1 MPIKYLTGRS
11 DMSTENKSLK
21 KRFQRFF
28 EDVWS
33 QTDADKCK
41 IYDYSDYAAI
51 PAQDAKELQV
61 GLDSAVDKG

>member
-1 MPIKYLTGRS
+1 
-11 DMSTENKSLK
+11 MSTENKSLK

-28 EDVWS
+28 DDVWS

>member
-1 MPIKYLTGRS
+1 MLI
-11 DMSTENKSLK
+11 DD
-21 KRFQRFF
+21 FF
-28 EDVWS
+28 GDVWS